1 MRKFWIAL
9 FAAFIVLLA
18 AAPSIFSPDE
28 SADEELLILSPHWDG
43 IKHEFGSAFALYY
56 QQRYRRSIRVT
67 WLDQGATSEIRRFLD
82 GRLKSLGPSDSVGAD
97 ILFGGGVD
105 MLPPFAERGL
115 FEAYELS
122 PEQLRDFPFENFGQ
136 PLRDPQNRW
145 FGACLA
151 TFGFVC
157 NEQVL
162 ERAKLPRPERW
173 SDLAK
178 PEFQGWVSCGN
189 PAQSGSLHAAFELVL
204 QAHGWDEGSGIL
216 LRMSA
221 NVRSFNEGGASIPRD
236 VSLGQAAVGPS
247 IDFYATAPMRRQ
259 GADHLKLV
267 VPRGQ
272 SLATPDGIAILRNPS
287 NRRAATAFLD
297 FVFSDAG
304 QKLWYMPRGA
314 NGGPKKYDLER
325 LPAMPRM
332 YDSGLKTNTIVN
344 PFKDKP
350 EFSYDS
356 KKAGV
361 RWAVLEDVWRSTI
374 IDVHDDLWDTRAA
387 LRAAGRADLDAE
399 LGRPPFSE
407 AVAQKL
413 GAERLAADARNALR
427 NKWSAWARA
436 RYAALR
442 NAAETKGPVPEW
454 TSAE

>member
-1 MRKFWIAL
+1 MRRFWIAL
-9 FAAFIVLLA
+9 FALFILGLA
-18 AAPSIFSPDE
+18 VAPSIFSPDE

-43 IKHEFGSAFALYY
+43 IKHEFGSAFAIEYEK
-56 QQRYRRSIRVT
+56 RFRRSIRVT

-82 GRLKSLGPSDSVGAD
+82 GRLKSVGPSEGVGAD

-105 MLPPFAERGL
+105 MLPQFAERGL
-115 FEAYELS
+115 FETYALS
-122 PEQLRDFPFENFGQ
+122 PEQQRDMPLENFGQ
-136 PLRDPQNRW
+136 PLRDPQSRW

-162 ERAKLPRPERW
+162 QRANLPRPERW
-173 SDLAK
+173 SDLAR
-178 PEFQGWVSCGN
+178 PEYQGWVSCGN

-204 QAHGWDEGSGIL
+204 QGHGWDEGSGIL

-267 VPRGQ
+267 VPKGQ
-272 SLATPDGIAILRNPS
+272 ALATPDGIAILRNPP

-297 FVFSDAG
+297 FVFSEAG
-304 QKLWYMPRGA
+304 QRLWYQSRGSS
-314 NGGPKKYDLER
+314 GGPQKYDLER
-325 LPAMPRM
+325 LPVMPRI
-332 YDSGLKTNTIVN
+332 YESGLPTHVAIN

-350 EFSYDS
+350 DFQYDS
-356 KKAGV
+356 KKAGA
-361 RWAVLEDVWRSTI
+361 RWTVLEDIWRATI
-374 IDVHDDLWDTRAA
+374 IDVHDDLWTTRAA
-387 LRAAGRADLDAE
+387 VSAAKREDLDRE

-413 GAERLAADARNALR
+413 GAARLTADSRNALR

-442 NAAETKGPVPEW
+442 NAAETKGAVPEW
-454 TSAE
+454 KSAE